1 MEFKVKEFK
10 GQNQQIVFD
19 LIMEFVE
26 NKDNL
31 IIEEEYRKNFIE
43 YMMEYLRKELSI
55 LDVEMR
61 TLIYIFRLRGIA
73 SNYILLD
80 DFSEDILIAKIS
92 EKYFKKIYSKTDFFN
107 YNIPYED
114 YKKSGYNVG
123 IQEFIELKNAL
134 ITERDVFG
142 YKNLLIACEIEI
154 ELSKKK

>member
-73 SNYILLD
+73 SDYILLD
-80 DFSEDILIAKIS
+80 DFSEEILIAKIS
-92 EKYFKKIYSKTDFFN
+92 EKYFKKIYSKSDFLN
-107 YNIPYED
+107 LNIPYED

-123 IQEFIELKNAL
+123 IREFIELKNAL

>member
-19 LIMEFVE
+19 LIMEFVN

-43 YMMEYLRKELSI
+43 YVMKYLSKELSR
-55 LDVEMR
+55 LDVGMR
-61 TLIYIFRLRGIA
+61 ALIYIVRLRGIA
-73 SNYILLD
+73 SDYILLD

-142 YKNLLIACEIEI
+142 YKNLLLACEIEI